1 MDALQAAAYPVV
13 RTICLPIRYL
23 LQINML
29 DAGKEMQFRGN
40 GARASFHAY
49 IMMAILQRL
58 APVNI
63 LYGSTA
69 SLAPYRLS
77 VLLAEYCRGRENRP
91 NHAPR
96 CHECYVCGPGP

>member
-29 DAGKEMQFRGN
+29 DPGKEMQFRGN
-40 GARASFHAY
+40 GARASFHA
-49 IMMAILQRL
+49 
-58 APVNI
+58 NI

-96 CHECYVCGPGP
+96 CHECYVCGPAP